1 MFWNDAFHPFKP
13 QSAGVM
19 FLNDALY
26 LSKHCSA
33 GIILLYSGKMYS
45 ILFYSRM
52 VHSIFLKP
60 RSVSIPF
67 WKGALSKTLECGHSI
82 PERCIPSLQNL
93 RVWVFHFSKVHSIFP
108 KPQSVSIP
116 FQKGALSK
124 ALECGHSIAERC
136 TPSFHNLGV
145 FSNIQL
151 LLEGSSARKLLRK
164 NVLLNVG
171 VLVLFSNLGVI
182 FCSAEI
188 PI

>member
-1 MFWNDAFHPFKP
+1 
-13 QSAGVM
+13 M

-45 ILFYSRM
+45 ILFYSR
-52 VHSIFLKP
+52 
-60 RSVSIPF
+60 
-67 WKGALSKTLECGHSI
+67 
-82 PERCIPSLQNL
+82 
-93 RVWVFHFSKVHSIFP
+93 KVHSIFP

-136 TPSFHNLGV
+136 TPSFRNLGV

-171 VLVLFSNLGVI
+171 VLVLFSILFSRDTHLTILTSQYWFTGGIIESVESTLNL
-182 FCSAEI
+182 CSPDIEFHI
-188 PI
+188 SLLDPLKVPI